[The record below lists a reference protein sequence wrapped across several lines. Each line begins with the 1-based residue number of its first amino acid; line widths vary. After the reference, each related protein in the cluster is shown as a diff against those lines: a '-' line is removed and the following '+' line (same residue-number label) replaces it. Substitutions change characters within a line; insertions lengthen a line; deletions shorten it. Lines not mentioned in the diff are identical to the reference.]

1 MTGQDTWERWQ
12 IVWHGLFGVLL
23 MICIL
28 FIAVPSVTAPLDIT
42 LLYSGVFVLW
52 YVGQTA
58 WLERTER
65 VRMPFVFA
73 YTVVGLLIWFVL
85 SDLGGSFM
93 FMLFF
98 LFPYLFMTLELR
110 WAIPTSLILSGL
122 TITRLTLEG
131 NADFESWVILIVLA
145 TFVGILFAYFV
156 DDVIRQ
162 SQQRQSL
169 INTLERTRRE
179 LAQAER
185 QAGILQERQR
195 LAHEIHD
202 TLAQGFTS
210 IITHLQAAENT
221 AHIPEQRQAHLA
233 QAQQTARASLTEARR
248 FVWDLRPDVLDNRT
262 LETGLEHV
270 LSDWQTATQKT
281 ADLVTTGRPVTLHPA
296 VEVALLRVTQEA
308 LANVQKHAHASRVT
322 VTLSYIDS
330 TVIMD
335 IQDDGVGFDPTNICK
350 RPSSGFGLSGM
361 RRRIETLGGTFT
373 VESAYSDGTTVV
385 VTLPVTPA

>member
-1 MTGQDTWERWQ
+1 MTRRDAWERWQ

-23 MICIL
+23 TICIL
-28 FIAVPSVTAPLDIT
+28 FVAVPSVTAPLDMT

-58 WLERTER
+58 WVERTER

-156 DDVIRQ
+156 DDVISQ

-169 INTLERTRRE
+169 IDELERTQQE

-185 QAGILQERQR
+185 RAGILQERQR

-210 IITHLQAAENT
+210 IIMHLQAAENT
-221 AHIPEQRQAHLA
+221 ANTQAQSQAHLV
-233 QAQQTARASLTEARR
+233 QAQQTARVNLSEARR
-248 FVWDLRPDVLDNRT
+248 FVWDLRPDVLDNQT
-262 LETGLEHV
+262 LEAALKHV
-270 LSDWQTATQKT
+270 LKDWQGATKK
-281 ADLVTTGRPVTLHPA
+281 VTELIVTGTPLTLHPA

-308 LANVQKHAHASRVT
+308 LTNVQKHADASRVT
-322 VTLSYIDS
+322 VKLSYMKES
-330 TVIMD
+330 VIID
-335 IQDDGVGFDPTNICK
+335 IQDDGIGFDLTTICEG
-350 RPSSGFGLSGM
+350 RAGGFGLDGM
-361 RRRIETLGGTFT
+361 RRRIETLGGNFT
-373 VESAYSDGTTVV
+373 VESTLGEGTTAVAE
-385 VTLPVTPA
+385 LPVIPA